1 MSSNTRYLDLVIIA
15 LLVFILFQLFF
26 RKNTVDTKVITYS
39 DTLWIKKDSVIHSS
53 PKLIIQEGSIDS
65 VTIKEYLPD
74 TNYARL
80 LAQYNT
86 LLQEY
91 LNKNTYFDSLKIDSI
106 GYVHVKDS
114 VTKNSI
120 LGRSFHYNLSYP
132 IIHDSIVKYAP
143 PQRELY
149 FGGGF
154 NIARDK
160 TLDIFNTGV
169 MYKDK
174 LERVYILTGTINR
187 QNNLGL
193 QLQTFW
199 KLK

>member
-1 MSSNTRYLDLVIIA
+1 MSNKYRYLDFLIIA
-15 LLVFILFQLFF
+15 LLVVVMLQMCNKKTTSETKTYYF
-26 RKNTVDTKVITYS
+26 KDTT
-39 DTLWIKKDSVIHSS
+39 WIKKDSVIHSA
-53 PKLIIQEGSIDS
+53 PKLIIQEGSVDS
-65 VTIKEYLPD
+65 VTIREYLPD

-80 LAQYNT
+80 LAQYNG

-91 LNKNTYFDSLKIDSI
+91 LTRNTYSDSLKIDSI
-106 GYVHVKDS
+106 GYVHVTDS

-120 LGRSFHYNLSYP
+120 MGRSYHYALNYP
-132 IIHDSIVKYAP
+132 IIHDSVVKYAP

-149 FGGGF
+149 YGGGF
-154 NIARDK
+154 NVAKDK
-160 TLDIFNTGV
+160 TLDMFNTGL

-174 LERVYILTGTINR
+174 LERVYILSATINR
-187 QNNLGL
+187 QNDFGV